1 MKRYKVCK
9 TSSVKSVHIQG
20 TSLTIPGLAPD
31 MQSLL
36 AAALSGEPLPRSGV
50 PMYDESEEAGEARVG
65 VGSLPPEEILYAPH
79 IAPAEPAQPGEEPAV
94 PASPSE
100 EEDKHSEGDDE

>member
-9 TSSVKSVHIQG
+9 TARVKSVHIKG

-31 MQSLL
+31 MQTLL
-36 AAALSGEPLPRSGV
+36 AAAINGEPLPRYGV

-65 VGSLPPEEILYAPH
+65 VGSLPPEEILYATH
-79 IAPAEPAQPGEEPAV
+79 TAPAEPAPPGEEPAA

-100 EEDKHSEGDDE
+100 EVVKRSADDDE

>member
-9 TSSVKSVHIQG
+9 TASVKPVHING

-31 MQSLL
+31 MQTLL
-36 AAALSGEPLPRSGV
+36 AAALNGEPLPRYGV
-50 PMYDESEEAGEARVG
+50 PMYDESEEAGQARVG
-65 VGSLPPEEILYAPH
+65 VGSLPPEEILYAPNS
-79 IAPAEPAQPGEEPAV
+79 APAEPALSGAEPAV

-100 EEDKHSEGDDE
+100 EEAKRSAGDDE